1 MTVKKSPKKKPK
13 PAKSKKAKT
22 FGEMTHQ
29 ELVERGAHE
38 ITLGESLVEKGK
50 EKIVLGKQ
58 FMELAHKKITD
69 EKAIFEDVAQDVAQ
83 ENQAAVESQTPV
95 IDQMQG
101 QPCQS

>member
-1 MTVKKSPKKKPK
+1 M
-13 PAKSKKAKT
+13 A
-22 FGEMTHQ
+22 HQ

-38 ITLGESLVEKGK
+38 ITLGESMIEKGK
-50 EKIVLGKQ
+50 EKIALGKQ

-69 EKAIFEDVAQDVAQ
+69 EKAIFTDVAQ
-83 ENQAAVESQTPV
+83 ENQAAAESQTPV